1 MGYGAVTHAFNSSQ
15 SMGEL
20 CNIYAQTRSGPLTI
34 YAVLVNGRSF
44 FLGTI
49 SLERVCT
56 LQHQFCPPYAPEMI
70 RFASSDLD
78 FHDFLSASQQQCSS
92 SN

>member
-1 MGYGAVTHAFNSSQ
+1 
-15 SMGEL
+15 MGEL
-20 CNIYAQTRSGPLTI
+20 CDIYAQTRSGPLTI

-78 FHDFLSASQQQCSS
+78 FHELQIFYQPLNNSVLLQIRVDSL
-92 SN
+92 